1 MRRGIRTSVFQLEA
15 RAAFGE
21 HDEALHKEL
30 LTVSSRVG
38 LLNSFHPSEGAPL
51 KARLKRLRKMIE
63 DAAQGLQLTQEV
75 GRHAV
80 GISNSEPAPWD

>member
-15 RAAFGE
+15 RVAFGE

-30 LTVSSRVG
+30 LKVSSRVG

-51 KARLKRLRKMIE
+51 KARLKRLRKTVE
-63 DAAQGLQLTQEV
+63 DAAQGRQRNQEQ
-75 GRHAV
+75 GRHTV
-80 GISNSEPAPWD
+80 DISSSKTAPWD